1 MNFQLERQ
9 ETKALNFV
17 GGGTFGGVHLYGDR
31 KWNRSRF
38 VGFEPSSCGI
48 CSDVF
53 LIFVCFGFLKEGFE
67 GGQSDVRFKKLQNK
81 LQINSSPLKDDAWK
95 MTFSLK

>member
-1 MNFQLERQ
+1 MKMGVISAFRGEFSMEKAMNFQLERQ

-17 GGGTFGGVHLYGDR
+17 GGGTFGGVHLYRDR

-53 LIFVCFGFLKEGFE
+53 
-67 GGQSDVRFKKLQNK
+67 
-81 LQINSSPLKDDAWK
+81 
-95 MTFSLK
+95 